1 MKRLLIFFAAAIVS
15 LSLCA
20 HPNAPQ
26 AALPACKTIQSAAFP
41 GACAV
46 PQRRRQDF
54 YRLKCKRFVRNRSG
68 ARRAGNAPAVTAFCA
83 LGKRQI
89 PLRGRE
95 APADPKGT
103 IPAQN

>member
-1 MKRLLIFFAAAIVS
+1 MKRLLIFFAAAIVG

-20 HPNAPQ
+20 YPNAPQ
-26 AALPACKTIQSAAFP
+26 AIPACKTIQSAVFP

-46 PQRRRQDF
+46 PRRQRQDF
-54 YRLKCKRFVRNRSG
+54 YRLKCKRFVRNRGG

-89 PLRGRE
+89 LLRGRG